1 MKNAVLLALAILIAP
16 VVQATDFAGYDL
28 LLPVAGR
35 TPGVNGTLW
44 RTDLYIS
51 NADRRSAAPG
61 EMVSIIYGQQVLHA
75 QVPPRATVVLK
86 DVMLSGFGKEQ
97 AIGPVRITSQSPA
110 ARITARARIYNA
122 GSPQGQYGQ
131 TVQALP
137 VHTLSRE
144 TYLPGL
150 SGLEGNRTNVGIAN
164 PAAVESS
171 AFISLYDREGEFR
184 GGFSTVIAP
193 RTLYLLND
201 VFSHF
206 QGGPLDAATIQ
217 VTTSNG
223 VYAYASVVRA
233 DTGDADFVTGT
244 GVAIDDSGAVVTP
257 ACANPAPLQLAH
269 IPARGWIV
277 LFGAGTDAS
286 AVTAQLAAKYDFTPI
301 LVFEHAMQAFHAELT
316 PATVAALRC
325 EASVSAIEQNA
336 QVPLP

>member
-1 MKNAVLLALAILIAP
+1 MKKAALLALTILMAP
-16 VVQATDFAGYDL
+16 IVQATDFAGYDL
-28 LLPVAGR
+28 LVPVVGR
-35 TPGVNGTLW
+35 TPGANGTLW
-44 RTDLYIS
+44 RTDLYIT
-51 NADRRSAAPG
+51 NADRRSAAAV
-61 EMVSIIYGQQVLHA
+61 EMVNITYGQQILQA

-86 DVMLSGFGKEQ
+86 DVMLQGFGREQ
-97 AIGPVRITSQSPA
+97 AIGSVRITSQSPTA
-110 ARITARARIYNA
+110 KITARARIYNA

-137 VHTLSRE
+137 VNTLSRE

-150 SGLEGNRTNVGIAN
+150 SGVEGNRTNVGIAN
-164 PAAVESS
+164 PAGVESS
-171 AFISLYDREGEFR
+171 AFISLYDRDGEFR

-193 RTLYLLND
+193 RSLYLLND

-206 QGGPLDAATIQ
+206 QSGPLDAATIQ

-244 GVAIDDSGAVVTP
+244 GVQIDDSGAVVTP

-277 LFGAGTDAS
+277 LFRAGTDAS
-286 AVTAQLAAKYDFTPI
+286 ATTAQLAAKYDFTPL
-301 LVFEHAMQAFHAELT
+301 LVFEHAMQAFHAELS

-325 EASVSAIEQNA
+325 EPSVLAIEQNA